1 MKEKPVDFQLF
12 TKESPRQILRE
23 DFKSISELPIKGGW
37 GYDIESAVIIDKKDP
52 IVVPGLPFD
61 GIGIEYVFVDKRL
74 FEELI
79 IFRPNGQKFIQIEKA
94 LKQQRTPAV
103 DGVQYDHLIFDV
115 TAIPESLEFSA
126 PPDKEAGRIHFISE
140 FWFDISSFY

>member
-1 MKEKPVDFQLF
+1 MTEDFSAYRLH

-23 DFKSISELPIKGGW
+23 DFKSIPELPIKGGW
-37 GYDIESAVIIDKKDP
+37 GYDIESAVIIDKNDP
-52 IVVPGLPFD
+52 VVVPGIPFD

-79 IFRPNGQKFIQIEKA
+79 IFRSTGQKYIQIHKA
-94 LKQQRTPAV
+94 LKHQRTLLV
-103 DGVQYDHLIFDV
+103 GETQYDHLIFDV
-115 TAIPESLEFSA
+115 IAIPELLEFSS
-126 PPDKEAGRIHFISE
+126 KHVQEAGRIHFVSE

>member
-52 IVVPGLPFD
+52 IVSPGLPFD
-61 GIGIEYVFVDKRL
+61 GIDIEYIFVDKRL

-79 IFRPNGQKFIQIEKA
+79 IFRPKGQRFIHIENA
-94 LKQQRTPAV
+94 LKQQRTLALN
-103 DGVQYDHLIFDV
+103 GIRYDHLTFDV

-126 PPDKEAGRIHFISE
+126 APVKEAGRIHFVSE
-140 FWFDISSFY
+140 FWFDITSFY